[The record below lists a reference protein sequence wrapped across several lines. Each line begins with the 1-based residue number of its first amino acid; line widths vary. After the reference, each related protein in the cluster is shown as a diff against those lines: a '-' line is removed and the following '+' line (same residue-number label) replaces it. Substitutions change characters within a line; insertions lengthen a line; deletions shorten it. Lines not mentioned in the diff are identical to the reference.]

1 MSRTSSGE
9 ATHRADTPAQR
20 ERDAGAGVPAE
31 QTGWMGWILF
41 AATMMLMLGTFHAV
55 QGLVA
60 LFRDEYYVVGRSGL
74 TLHVD
79 YTVWGW
85 VHLALGLVVAA
96 AGAGLLVARTWAR
109 VVGVLAALASA
120 VVNLAFMAAYPLW
133 SVTVIV
139 VDVLVIW
146 AITVHG
152 REMVANR
159 G

>member
-1 MSRTSSGE
+1 M
-9 ATHRADTPAQR
+9 ADTRTKP
-20 ERDAGAGVPAE
+20 E

-41 AATMMLMLGTFHAV
+41 AATMMLMLGVFHAV

-60 LFRDEYYVVGRSGL
+60 IFRDEYYVVGRSGL

-85 VHLALGLVVAA
+85 VHLVLGLVVAG
-96 AGAGLLVARTWAR
+96 AGAGLLTAQMWAR
-109 VVGVLAALASA
+109 VVGVLAAGVSA
-120 VVNLAFMAAYPLW
+120 VVNMAFLAAYPFW
-133 SVTVIV
+133 SVVVIL

-152 REMVANR
+152 REIAANR
-159 G
+159 T

>member
-1 MSRTSSGE
+1 MSQTSSGA
-9 ATHRADTPAQR
+9 ATHRAAPRTEKTRAT
-20 ERDAGAGVPAE
+20 GAAAPPE

-41 AATMMLMLGTFHAV
+41 AATMMLMLGSFHAI

-60 LFRDEYYVVGRSGL
+60 LFRDEYYLVGRSGL

-79 YTVWGW
+79 YTTWGW
-85 VHLALGLVVAA
+85 VHLVLGLVVAA
-96 AGAGLLVARTWAR
+96 AGVGLLVAQTWAR
-109 VVGVLAALASA
+109 VVGVLAALCSA
-120 VVNLAFMAAYPLW
+120 VVNLAFMAAYPFW
-133 SVTVIV
+133 SVMVIT

-152 REMVANR
+152 REMAANR